1 LVSIGSNQ
9 FFKLNKIAMRVDDNP
24 RFAEPAAI
32 DQAGVIQPIAKNYV

>member
-1 LVSIGSNQ
+1 
-9 FFKLNKIAMRVDDNP
+9 MRVDDNP